1 MKSSLE
7 ARVPCSHIAYGI
19 HREIIES
26 LCGQLLL
33 EILIKTKLLS
43 VQEKKYRVRSRIQN

>member
-7 ARVPCSHIAYGI
+7 AHVPCSHTAYGI

-26 LCGQLLL
+26 LRGQLLL

-43 VQEKKYRVRSRIQN
+43 VQEKKHRERSRIQD

>member
-7 ARVPCSHIAYGI
+7 ARVPCSHTAYGI

-26 LCGQLLL
+26 LCSQLLL

-43 VQEKKYRVRSRIQN
+43 VQEKKYRARCRIQD